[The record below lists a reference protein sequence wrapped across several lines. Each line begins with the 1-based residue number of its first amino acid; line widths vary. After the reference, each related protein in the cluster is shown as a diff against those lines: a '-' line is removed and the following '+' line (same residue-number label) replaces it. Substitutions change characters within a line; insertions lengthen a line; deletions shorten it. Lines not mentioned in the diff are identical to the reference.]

1 VQRGAFLILMTAFV
15 TDATPAHADAGAPS
29 TIVVEVSTFRN
40 RNGLL
45 GCQLYDTQNG
55 FPDKWPTA
63 ANMQQHVAV
72 AGSTTS
78 CTFAN
83 MAPGTYAAAVI
94 HDENSNNKLDT
105 NFLGVPTEGY
115 GISQNHTHALRR
127 PTWDESK
134 FVVAPQSV
142 VTTRISL
149 RY

>member
-1 VQRGAFLILMTAFV
+1 MTAFV
-15 TDATPAHADAGAPS
+15 TDTTPARADAPS
-29 TIVVEVSTFRN
+29 TIVLEVSTFRN
-40 RNGLL
+40 RSGLL

-55 FPDKWPTA
+55 FPDKWPSA
-63 ANMQQHVAV
+63 ANMQQRIPVT
-72 AGSTTS
+72 GGTTS
-78 CTFAN
+78 CTFQN
-83 MAPGTYAAAVI
+83 MPPGTYAAAII

-134 FVVAPQSV
+134 FVVAPQSI